1 MCAVEVTG
9 RYYSPRAVQ
18 LAGGGDL
25 AIVFMNSHGVYFL
38 RAAVEH
44 FLPE

>member
-1 MCAVEVTG
+1 VEVTG

-18 LAGGGDL
+18 LAGGGGDL
-25 AIVFMNSHGVYFL
+25 AIVFMNSDGVYFL

-44 FLPE
+44 FLPG